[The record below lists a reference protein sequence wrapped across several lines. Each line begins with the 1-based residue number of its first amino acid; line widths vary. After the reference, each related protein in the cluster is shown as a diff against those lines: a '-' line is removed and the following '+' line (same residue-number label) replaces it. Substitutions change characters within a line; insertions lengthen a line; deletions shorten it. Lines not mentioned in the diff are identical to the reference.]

1 MFKAIILQMKT
12 IIKKMEFSNMWTMFD
27 GDDDD
32 DISEG
37 TQFLRLKFH
46 VIIDETHFPTYI
58 LPLAH

>member
-1 MFKAIILQMKT
+1 
-12 IIKKMEFSNMWTMFD
+12 MWTMFD
-27 GDDDD
+27 GDDDDDD